1 MLVINNIEVSQNED
15 GLYSLVDLWKSTS
28 NKKNK
33 SPSKWLD
40 LKGTESKIEYLCLD
54 RKRVQ
59 LNQQVTSKNEY
70 GYTYVCK
77 ELVYSYAMWIS
88 DKYHFEVIHA
98 FDALVQG
105 DIDTAV
111 KIAVRSV
118 MINKAGSEFDRLAS
132 DDNAV
137 GEKAMNAHSNASN
150 LYDRHSAIA
159 GSDLASCRGK
169 KAKRKASEDAIRKRS
184 QFALSI

>member
-15 GLYSLVDLWKSTS
+15 GLFSLTDIWRASG
-28 NKKNK
+28 NK
-33 SPSKWLD
+33 SKRPVNFAK
-40 LKGTESKIEYLCLD
+40 TESFKDLIKFLRVRYLTPD
-54 RKRVQ
+54 IY
-59 LNQQVTSKNEY
+59 QVVNGGNKGSSTY
-70 GYTYVCK
+70 GCK
-77 ELVYSYAMWIS
+77 EIVYAYAMYVDVKFMVS
-88 DKYHFEVIHA
+88 VIDA
-98 FDALVQG
+98 FDSLTKG

-118 MINKAGSEFDRLAS
+118 MINKAGSEFDRLTN

-150 LYDRHSAIA
+150 LYDKHSAIA

-184 QFALSI
+184 QLAMAI